1 MKQYLLLF
9 KSGDFTKTYDSLT
22 GNSLWTS
29 TNPVNLYS
37 NSQYNNY
44 SYTRSRYGLNLIGDN
59 TYVGTEVTSP
69 SYSNDMSTPLSAN
82 ALYVTNAGEIV
93 YEPATPDLIRFL
105 DTSSRIDVLAY
116 KHTFTNLP
124 GFEVPS
130 FNIQMHESDT
140 EDGPWLKS
148 SLSFDSNIIFIRNA
162 KPWIKIELE
171 IFSENIDVSTL
182 GLLFYLEI
190 GIHEPTSPVISNSAR
205 NILRRFPTWTKLFDD
220 SLEPATPSLAIP
232 QSTGGKFL
240 TALVQENIDAIV
252 SEIDLRDIN
261 AYINS
266 ADENMLAWAYVSYDV
281 PTNLQTIV
289 GDDVILSP
297 VNSLSDFH
305 RSRITDHVYYYNP
318 MDKQILVMR
327 EYVTLSIN
335 GTPYEQYA
343 VNIFNN
349 FDEFGARVGLERLY
363 KETNLRYKQ
372 RILDVS
378 KNIPGI
384 HSDGLK
390 RTLRRELDIWKAY
403 GVDVD
408 SDSTQ
413 AFPSIYEISDLEKTT
428 PYFSPS
434 GKPEKMFKD
443 LVEDLNN
450 RYPSNIGYVRWG
462 EGTWDYSGMDGE
474 GISRIPA
481 IYDTDASPLS
491 EYYQPGIGDFS
502 DGRFILESLEKST
515 ISFDGSMSIA
525 GVHKTGIEYAYTPI
539 LVDYSWYVR
548 YLRTVQDYNAG
559 RRKFV
564 NISGASYSTTF
575 ATTSYVTSAPHGLSN
590 GDTVAIT
597 GTIPSSYDTTR
608 TVTVASTTQ
617 FYFSGNQNPKSALD
631 TNGSTTFTVAG
642 VTVTAGSFVTGRVY
656 TISAVGNTSFT
667 AIGAASNTV
676 GVVFT
681 ATGPGTGTGTASF
694 TGNNVT
700 SAGNFASGQSYTIV
714 TVGTTDFTAIG
725 AANNTI
731 GTVFTATGPGTG
743 TGTAG
748 WSGTV
753 TGVTGTVTGG
763 SSGTA
768 GSGAVFTIQKTGS
781 LNGFVPGNIVVTVTS
796 GGSNYQVGNVIT
808 IPGAQLGGTTPTN
821 NLALRVVTK
830 SDGLHISGTGKVNNV
845 NKADVGVG
853 LTYEII
859 MPPHDNY
866 TTPSTF
872 YSNLNYTN
880 REDFYVGNRLPATSS
895 ASPEFNYIRI
905 FDQEGNTIPD
915 VVFKDKVYNQIYLN
929 THASP
934 ITNSITFN
942 DASSVKIVFSNG
954 GWNYVS
960 QAYDTSLAT
969 ASYRASFS
977 TSTPSYYVNPTVNS
991 QISMATPNRRPQ
1003 DANIKIGSTDY
1014 STKIASLN
1022 TNPLQSTFSLNPQN
1036 DPTIL
1041 GTSTKSIYVNEML
1054 DRVILPFDATPQ
1066 YLYVDVSAPNGVG
1079 YFGSEDIETNIIGGR
1094 TINPD
1099 DNSQY
1104 LVPSSPNIKWKPFS
1118 SSNISLGSSNYFNSA
1133 TINYAS
1139 TPHYLL
1145 IESATSSYY
1154 PIYFDAYESFTAQTT
1169 PNLFGGYIDSL
1180 DNVYETGENPLNSY
1194 FNTDSFLSKIYL
1206 SKESFGLLQDDVYI
1220 IKDATLNTAQNSVQA
1235 YVESQDALLNNL
1247 NSSFSQDVETYIDVH
1262 AKKDK
1267 FLIQEQRSA
1276 LHTGWIYLE
1285 ENDYYIYANPVTE
1298 SSSGRFFSV
1307 NLLNTPRNG
1316 APVLVDVDGQN
1327 YRNMAFEDAATPGKL
1342 TFENSEIVN
1351 ASANEIIY
1359 LAYKDISNVS
1369 VLDNYTGKE
1378 VLDTILVSENQ
1389 ITLTNEATPQSAATP
1404 FIYDREYLVSYK
1416 VNNAWYLDNDVY
1428 DPIADAYNSVIYF
1441 SSTPNSN
1448 SSYNIT
1454 YENSINDITYPI
1466 NLHLNSSLNPI
1477 DEGYIYVSKEDY
1489 PFSHVEAH
1497 LSPAYISDSTSDLM
1511 YLSLVSHDNQYN
1523 LKPGQTF
1530 AISGDLISAT
1540 PSFITTSDN
1549 GLATAII
1556 RYDGDIPAVYREG
1569 VIDIVGIGSATPNGE
1584 QNSSSEGY
1592 ILKVPFAINRN
1603 DPFNLS
1609 VKAAASDININADGI
1624 SKVSISGKIYW
1635 KNKPFNN
1642 EVQLS
1647 WNVGRTLKDLFA
1659 ATPDYVINT
1668 NSNGEFTISNEIT
1681 ASDSSTPGYWF
1692 ARVNISNEEAITSIL
1707 TSSGEVLLSN
1717 DVTISG
1723 DVIYWH
1729 ESYDSIQYSDEN
1741 DIPLPNIY
1749 TINRQQNSQILATPS
1764 FAYEHSNAEIIYAYN
1779 STPNWSPPK
1788 WIPLNRYD
1796 QYQMGLMGST
1806 PYYIS
1811 DYSQLHPDH
1820 EEE

>member
-22 GNSLWTS
+22 GNSLWT
-29 TNPVNLYS
+29 TTDPVNLYS
-37 NSQYNNY
+37 NNQYNNY

-69 SYSNDMSTPLSAN
+69 SYSDNMSTPLSPN

-105 DTSSRIDVLAY
+105 DTSSRIDILAY

-124 GFEVPS
+124 GFEIPS

-140 EDGPWLKS
+140 ENGPWLKS

-289 GDDVILSP
+289 GDGVILSP
-297 VNSLSDFH
+297 ANSLSDFH

-318 MDKQILVMR
+318 MDKQILAMR

-343 VNIFNN
+343 ANIFNN
-349 FDEFGARVGLERLY
+349 FDEFGARVGLQRLY

-413 AFPSIYEISDLEKTT
+413 AFPFIYEISDLEKTT

-450 RYPSNIGYVRWG
+450 RYPSNIGYVKWG
-462 EGTWDYSGMDGE
+462 EGTWDYSGLDGE

-539 LVDYSWYVR
+539 LVDYSWYVN

-559 RRKFV
+559 RRK
-564 NISGASYSTTF
+564 S
-575 ATTSYVTSAPHGLSN
+575 
-590 GDTVAIT
+590 
-597 GTIPSSYDTTR
+597 
-608 TVTVASTTQ
+608 
-617 FYFSGNQNPKSALD
+617 
-631 TNGSTTFTVAG
+631 
-642 VTVTAGSFVTGRVY
+642 
-656 TISAVGNTSFT
+656 
-667 AIGAASNTV
+667 
-676 GVVFT
+676 GVV
-681 ATGPGTGTGTASF
+681 
-694 TGNNVT
+694 
-700 SAGNFASGQSYTIV
+700 Q
-714 TVGTTDFTAIG
+714 
-725 AANNTI
+725 
-731 GTVFTATGPGTG
+731 
-743 TGTAG
+743 
-748 WSGTV
+748 
-753 TGVTGTVTGG
+753 
-763 SSGTA
+763 
-768 GSGAVFTIQKTGS
+768 
-781 LNGFVPGNIVVTVTS
+781 
-796 GGSNYQVGNVIT
+796 
-808 IPGAQLGGTTPTN
+808 
-821 NLALRVVTK
+821 
-830 SDGLHISGTGKVNNV
+830 
-845 NKADVGVG
+845 DVGVG

-866 TTPSTF
+866 ATPSTF

-915 VVFKDKVYNQIYLN
+915 VVFKDKIYNQIYLN

-934 ITNSITFN
+934 ITNNITFN

-969 ASYRASFS
+969 ASYWASFT
-977 TSTPSYYVNPTVNS
+977 TSTPNYYTNPAANSYT
-991 QISMATPNRRPQ
+991 SMATPNRRPQ
-1003 DANIKIGSTDY
+1003 DANIKIGSTNY
-1014 STKIASLN
+1014 ATKVVSLN
-1022 TNPLQSTFSLNPQN
+1022 TNILKSTFSLNPQN
-1036 DPTIL
+1036 DPSIL
-1041 GTSTKSIYVNEML
+1041 GTSTKSIYVNDML
-1054 DRVILPFDATPQ
+1054 DRVIFPSSATPKF
-1066 YLYVDVSAPNGVG
+1066 LYVNVEAPNGLG
-1079 YFGSEDIETNIIGGR
+1079 YFGQESIQQSVVGGR

-1104 LVPSSPNIKWKPFS
+1104 LVPSSPNILWQPFNSLNS
-1118 SSNISLGSSNYFNSA
+1118 SLAAADYFNSA

-1154 PIYFDAYESFTAQTT
+1154 PIYFDAYETFTAQAT
-1169 PNLFGGYIDSL
+1169 PNLFSGYVDSL
-1180 DNVYETGENPLNSY
+1180 DNVYETGEDPLNSY

-1206 SKESFGLLQDDVYI
+1206 SKDSFGLVQDDIYI
-1220 IKDATLNTAQNSVQA
+1220 IKEATLNTGQNSVKA

-1247 NSSFSQDVETYIDVH
+1247 NSSFSQGIETSVDVH
-1262 AKKDK
+1262 AQKDK

-1276 LHTGWIYLE
+1276 LHTGWIYLD

-1307 NLLNTPRNG
+1307 NLSNTPRNG
-1316 APVLVDVDGQN
+1316 APVLVNVDGQN

-1351 ASANEIIY
+1351 ASSNEIIY
-1359 LAYKDISNVS
+1359 LAYKDVINVS

-1378 VLDTILVSENQ
+1378 ILDTILVNENE
-1389 ITLTNEATPQSAATP
+1389 ITLINEDTPESAATP

-1416 VNNAWYLDNDVY
+1416 VNNAWYLDSDVY

-1592 ILKVPFAINRN
+1592 VLKVPFAINRN

-1659 ATPDYVINT
+1659 ATPDHVINT
-1668 NSNGEFTISNEIT
+1668 NSNGEFTISNKIT

-1692 ARVNISNEEAITSIL
+1692 ARVNISNEEAVASIL
-1707 TSSGEVLLSN
+1707 TSSGEVPLSN

-1723 DVIYWH
+1723 DVVYWY
-1729 ESYDSIQYSDEN
+1729 ESYDSIQYSYEN

-1749 TINRQQNSQILATPS
+1749 TINRQESSQILATPS
-1764 FAYEHSNAEIIYAYN
+1764 FAYEHSNAEIIYPYN
-1779 STPNWSPPK
+1779 STPNWLPPQ
-1788 WIPLNRYD
+1788 WVPLNRYD

>member
-9 KSGDFTKTYDSLT
+9 KSGDFTKTYDALT
-22 GNSLWTS
+22 GNPLWTS
-29 TNPVNLYS
+29 SAVNLYS

-69 SYSNDMSTPLSAN
+69 SYSNDMSTPLSPN
-82 ALYVTNAGEIV
+82 ALYVTNAGEVV

-105 DTSSRIDVLAY
+105 DTSSRIDILAY

-220 SLEPATPSLAIP
+220 SLEPATPSLAVP

-266 ADENMLAWAYVSYDV
+266 ADENMLAWAYVSYDI

-305 RSRITDHVYYYNP
+305 RSKITDHVYYYNP

-363 KETNLRYKQ
+363 KETNFRYKQ

-403 GVDVD
+403 GIDVNSND
-408 SDSTQ
+408 VE
-413 AFPSIYEISDLEKTT
+413 AMPYILEMSDLEKTT

-450 RYPSNIGYVRWG
+450 RYPSNIGYVKWG

-474 GISRIPA
+474 GVSRIPA
-481 IYDTDASPLS
+481 IYDTDTSPLL

-515 ISFDGSMSIA
+515 ISFNGSMSIA

-539 LVDYSWYVR
+539 LVDYSWYVN
-548 YLRTVQDYNAG
+548 YLRTVQDYDAG
-559 RRKFV
+559 RQKVDTVSYTIGDIGPGGGKIFITPSTV
-564 NISGASYSTTF
+564 GNSTGKYFETAPVATEVSITWATGSNQSIAVSGAD
-575 ATTSYVTSAPHGLSN
+575 G
-590 GDTVAIT
+590 
-597 GTIPSSYDTTR
+597 
-608 TVTVASTTQ
+608 
-617 FYFSGNQNPKSALD
+617 
-631 TNGSTTFTVAG
+631 
-642 VTVTAGSFVTGRVY
+642 
-656 TISAVGNTSFT
+656 T
-667 AIGAASNTV
+667 AIGTGAQNTIDIVAQSGNVAA
-676 GVVFT
+676 
-681 ATGPGTGTGTASF
+681 
-694 TGNNVT
+694 T
-700 SAGNFASGQSYTIV
+700 SAAVYCSELDFGGYSDWFMPSLGELRELHSSKNIIGDFDNFTYWSSSEVDAA
-714 TVGTTDFTAIG
+714 TAW
-725 AANNTI
+725 TK
-731 GTVFTATGPGTG
+731 VFFP
-743 TGTAG
+743 
-748 WSGTV
+748 SEH
-753 TGVTGTVTGG
+753 
-763 SSGTA
+763 
-768 GSGAVFTIQKTGS
+768 
-781 LNGFVPGNIVVTVTS
+781 PD
-796 GGSNYQVGNVIT
+796 
-808 IPGAQLGGTTPTN
+808 
-821 NLALRVVTK
+821 
-830 SDGLHISGTGKVNNV
+830 DGLEQSDSTKDGGPKVRPIRSFISTETYIVENESI
-845 NKADVGVG
+845 GVG
-853 LTYEII
+853 LTYEIV

-866 TTPSTF
+866 ATPSTF
-872 YSNLNYTN
+872 YSNLNYSN
-880 REDFYVGNRLPATSS
+880 RDDFYVGNRFPATSS

-915 VVFKDKVYNQIYLN
+915 IVFKDKVYNQIYLN

-934 ITNSITFN
+934 ITNNINFY
-942 DASSVKIVFSNG
+942 DASSVKITFSNG
-954 GWNYVS
+954 GWNYIS
-960 QAYDTSLAT
+960 QTYDTSLAT
-969 ASYRASFS
+969 ASYWASFS
-977 TSTPSYYVNPTVNS
+977 TNSPSFYTNPVANS
-991 QISMATPNRRPQ
+991 HTSMTTPNRQPQ
-1003 DANIKIGSTDY
+1003 DANIKIGSTNY
-1014 STKIASLN
+1014 STKIVSLN
-1022 TNPLQSTFSLNPQN
+1022 TSPLQSTVVLNSQN
-1036 DPTIL
+1036 DPTVSGI
-1041 GTSTKSIYVNEML
+1041 STESIYINEML

-1079 YFGSEDIETNIIGGR
+1079 YFGSEDIERNIIGGR
-1094 TINPD
+1094 TTNPD

-1104 LVPSSPNIKWKPFS
+1104 LIPSSPNILWQPFN
-1118 SSNISLGSSNYFNSA
+1118 SSNASIGASDYFDSA
-1133 TINYAS
+1133 TISYAS
-1139 TPHYLL
+1139 APHYML

-1154 PIYFDAYESFTAQTT
+1154 PIYFNTYESFTAEAT
-1169 PNLFGGYIDSL
+1169 PNLFSGYIDSL
-1180 DNVYETGENPLNSY
+1180 DNVYETGEDPLNSY
-1194 FNTDSFLSKIYL
+1194 FNADSFLSKIYL
-1206 SKESFGLLQDDVYI
+1206 SKDSFGLLQDDVYI
-1220 IKDATLNTAQNSVQA
+1220 IKDATLNTAQDSVLA

-1247 NSSFSQDVETYIDVH
+1247 NSSFSQDIETSVDVH

-1267 FLIQEQRSA
+1267 ISSA
-1276 LHTGWIYLE
+1276 LHTGWIYLD

-1298 SSSGRFFSV
+1298 SSSGRFFNV
-1307 NLLNTPRNG
+1307 NLSNTPRNG
-1316 APVLVDVDGQN
+1316 APVLVKVDGQD
-1327 YRNMAFEDAATPGKL
+1327 YRNIAFEDAATPGKL
-1342 TFENSEIVN
+1342 TFQNSEVVN

-1359 LAYKDISNVS
+1359 LAYKDVMDVS
-1369 VLDNYTGKE
+1369 ILDNYTGKE
-1378 VLDTILVSENQ
+1378 ILDTILVNENE
-1389 ITLTNEATPQSAATP
+1389 ITLINEDTPESAATP
-1404 FIYDREYLVSYK
+1404 FVYDREYLVTYK

-1466 NLHLNSSLNPI
+1466 NLQLNSSLNPI
-1477 DEGYIYVSKEDY
+1477 DEGYIYISKEDY

-1511 YLSLVSHDNQYN
+1511 YLSLVSHDNQHN

-1549 GLATAII
+1549 GLATSII
-1556 RYDGDIPAVYREG
+1556 RYNGDIPAVYREG
-1569 VIDIVGIGSATPNGE
+1569 VIDIIGIGSATPNGGE
-1584 QNSSSEGY
+1584 NSSSEGY
-1592 ILKVPFAINRN
+1592 SLKVPFEINRN

-1624 SKVSISGKIYW
+1624 SKISISGKIYW

-1659 ATPDYVINT
+1659 ATPDHVINT

-1692 ARVNISNEEAITSIL
+1692 ARVNISNEEAIASIL
-1707 TSSGEVLLSN
+1707 TSSGEVPLSN

-1723 DVIYWH
+1723 DVVYW
-1729 ESYDSIQYSDEN
+1729 
-1741 DIPLPNIY
+1741 
-1749 TINRQQNSQILATPS
+1749 
-1764 FAYEHSNAEIIYAYN
+1764 YE
-1779 STPNWSPPK
+1779 
-1788 WIPLNRYD
+1788 
-1796 QYQMGLMGST
+1796 
-1806 PYYIS
+1806 
-1811 DYSQLHPDH
+1811 
-1820 EEE
+1820 

>member
-9 KSGDFTKTYDSLT
+9 KSGDFDKTSNALT
-22 GNSLWTS
+22 GNPLWTS
-29 TNPVNLYS
+29 SAVNLYS
-37 NSQYNNY
+37 NSQYKNY

-69 SYSNDMSTPLSAN
+69 SHSNDMSTPLSPN
-82 ALYVTNAGEIV
+82 ALYVTNAGEVV

-105 DTSSRIDVLAY
+105 DTSSRIDILAY
-116 KHTFTNLP
+116 KHTFTNVP

-305 RSRITDHVYYYNP
+305 RSKITDHVYYYNP

-363 KETNLRYKQ
+363 KETNSRYKQ

-390 RTLRRELDIWKAY
+390 RTLRRELDIWRAY
-403 GVDVD
+403 GADVD

-413 AFPSIYEISDLEKTT
+413 FFPYIYEISDLEKTT

-450 RYPSNIGYVRWG
+450 RYPSNIGYVKWG

-474 GISRIPA
+474 GVSRIPA
-481 IYDTDASPLS
+481 IYDTDTSPLS

-515 ISFDGSMSIA
+515 ISFNGSMSIS
-525 GVHKTGIEYAYTPI
+525 GVHKTGIDYAYTPI
-539 LVDYSWYVR
+539 LVDYSWYVN
-548 YLRTVQDYNAG
+548 YLRTVQDYEAG
-559 RRKFV
+559 RRK
-564 NISGASYSTTF
+564 
-575 ATTSYVTSAPHGLSN
+575 
-590 GDTVAIT
+590 
-597 GTIPSSYDTTR
+597 
-608 TVTVASTTQ
+608 
-617 FYFSGNQNPKSALD
+617 
-631 TNGSTTFTVAG
+631 AG
-642 VTVTAGSFVTGRVY
+642 VV
-656 TISAVGNTSFT
+656 
-667 AIGAASNTV
+667 
-676 GVVFT
+676 
-681 ATGPGTGTGTASF
+681 
-694 TGNNVT
+694 
-700 SAGNFASGQSYTIV
+700 Q
-714 TVGTTDFTAIG
+714 
-725 AANNTI
+725 
-731 GTVFTATGPGTG
+731 
-743 TGTAG
+743 
-748 WSGTV
+748 
-753 TGVTGTVTGG
+753 
-763 SSGTA
+763 
-768 GSGAVFTIQKTGS
+768 
-781 LNGFVPGNIVVTVTS
+781 
-796 GGSNYQVGNVIT
+796 
-808 IPGAQLGGTTPTN
+808 
-821 NLALRVVTK
+821 
-830 SDGLHISGTGKVNNV
+830 
-845 NKADVGVG
+845 DVGVG

-872 YSNLNYTN
+872 YANLNYTN
-880 REDFYVGNRLPATSS
+880 REDFYVGNRFPATSS

-915 VVFKDKVYNQIYLN
+915 IVFKDKVYNQIYLN
-929 THASP
+929 TQATP
-934 ITNSITFN
+934 TTNNINFY
-942 DASSVKIVFSNG
+942 DASSVKITFSNG
-954 GWNYVS
+954 GWNYIS
-960 QAYDTSLAT
+960 QTYDTSLAT
-969 ASYRASFS
+969 ASYWASF
-977 TSTPSYYVNPTVNS
+977 TTGTPNYYTNPAANAYT
-991 QISMATPNRRPQ
+991 SMATPNRQPQ
-1003 DANIKIGSTDY
+1003 DANVKIGSTNY
-1014 STKIASLN
+1014 STKIVNLD
-1022 TNPLQSTFSLNPQN
+1022 TIPLQSILVLNSEN
-1036 DPTIL
+1036 DPTNL
-1041 GTSTKSIYVNEML
+1041 GTSTKSIYINEML

-1066 YLYVDVSAPNGVG
+1066 YLYVNVSAPNGVG
-1079 YFGSEDIETNIIGGR
+1079 YFGSEDIERNIIGGR

-1104 LVPSSPNIKWKPFS
+1104 LIPSYPNILWQPFNT
-1118 SSNISLGSSNYFNSA
+1118 SNASMGAAEYFDSA

-1139 TPHYLL
+1139 TPHYML

-1154 PIYFDAYESFTAQTT
+1154 PIYFDAYETFTAEAT
-1169 PNLFGGYIDSL
+1169 PNLFSGYIDSL
-1180 DNVYETGENPLNSY
+1180 DNVYETGEDPLNSY

-1206 SKESFGLLQDDVYI
+1206 SKDSFGLLQDDVYI
-1220 IKDATLNTAQNSVQA
+1220 IKEATLDTGQNSVKA
-1235 YVESQDALLNNL
+1235 YVESQDLLLNNL
-1247 NSSFSQDVETYIDVH
+1247 NSSFSQGIETSVDVH
-1262 AKKDK
+1262 AQKDK

-1276 LHTGWIYLE
+1276 LHTGWIYLD

-1298 SSSGRFFSV
+1298 SSSGRFFNV
-1307 NLLNTPRNG
+1307 NLSNTPRNG

-1327 YRNMAFEDAATPGKL
+1327 YRNIAFEDAATPGKL
-1342 TFENSEIVN
+1342 TFQNSEVVN

-1359 LAYKDISNVS
+1359 LAYKDIMDVS
-1369 VLDNYTGKE
+1369 ILDNYTGKQI
-1378 VLDTILVSENQ
+1378 LDTILVNENE
-1389 ITLTNEATPQSAATP
+1389 ITLINEDTPESAATP
-1404 FIYDREYLVSYK
+1404 FVYDREYLVSYK

-1428 DPIADAYNSVIYF
+1428 DPIADVYNSVIYF

-1549 GLATAII
+1549 GLATSII
-1556 RYDGDIPAVYREG
+1556 RYNGDIPAVHR
-1569 VIDIVGIGSATPNGE
+1569 
-1584 QNSSSEGY
+1584 
-1592 ILKVPFAINRN
+1592 
-1603 DPFNLS
+1603 
-1609 VKAAASDININADGI
+1609 
-1624 SKVSISGKIYW
+1624 
-1635 KNKPFNN
+1635 
-1642 EVQLS
+1642 
-1647 WNVGRTLKDLFA
+1647 
-1659 ATPDYVINT
+1659 
-1668 NSNGEFTISNEIT
+1668 
-1681 ASDSSTPGYWF
+1681 
-1692 ARVNISNEEAITSIL
+1692 
-1707 TSSGEVLLSN
+1707 
-1717 DVTISG
+1717 
-1723 DVIYWH
+1723 
-1729 ESYDSIQYSDEN
+1729 
-1741 DIPLPNIY
+1741 
-1749 TINRQQNSQILATPS
+1749 
-1764 FAYEHSNAEIIYAYN
+1764 
-1779 STPNWSPPK
+1779 
-1788 WIPLNRYD
+1788 
-1796 QYQMGLMGST
+1796 
-1806 PYYIS
+1806 
-1811 DYSQLHPDH
+1811 
-1820 EEE
+1820 

>member
-9 KSGDFTKTYDSLT
+9 KSGDFDKTSNALT
-22 GNSLWTS
+22 GNPLWTS
-29 TNPVNLYS
+29 SAVNLYS
-37 NSQYNNY
+37 NSQYKNY

-69 SYSNDMSTPLSAN
+69 SHSNDMSTPLSPN
-82 ALYVTNAGEIV
+82 ALYVTNAGEVV

-105 DTSSRIDVLAY
+105 DTSSRIDILAY
-116 KHTFTNLP
+116 KHTFTNVP

-305 RSRITDHVYYYNP
+305 RSKITDHVYYYNP

-363 KETNLRYKQ
+363 KETNSRYKQ

-390 RTLRRELDIWKAY
+390 RTLRRELDLWRAY

-413 AFPSIYEISDLEKTT
+413 FFPYIYEISDLEKTT

-450 RYPSNIGYVRWG
+450 RYPSNIGYVKWG
-462 EGTWDYSGMDGE
+462 EGTWDYSGIDGE
-474 GISRIPA
+474 GVSRIPA
-481 IYDTDASPLS
+481 IYDTDTSPLS

-515 ISFDGSMSIA
+515 ISFNGSMSIS

-539 LVDYSWYVR
+539 IVDYSWYVN
-548 YLRTVQDYNAG
+548 YLRTVQDYEAG
-559 RRKFV
+559 RKKAGTGP
-564 NISGASYSTTF
+564 GAYAIGDIGPGGGKIFITPSTAGNTTGKYF
-575 ATTSYVTSAPHGLSN
+575 EVAPFTWNGGGADPLVFWSLSAYATTA
-590 GDTVAIT
+590 
-597 GTIPSSYDTTR
+597 
-608 TVTVASTTQ
+608 
-617 FYFSGNQNPKSALD
+617 
-631 TNGSTTFTVAG
+631 
-642 VTVTAGSFVTGRVY
+642 VTGANGEAIGTGYQNTLDIV
-656 TISAVGNTSFT
+656 AQGNTSST
-667 AIGAASNTV
+667 AASMCSAYEANGLTDWFLPSKNELIELGNQQAIIGDLSTICWYWSSTEVDPDGALNTAMYTPV
-676 GVVFT
+676 
-681 ATGPGTGTGTASF
+681 SSMS
-694 TGNNVT
+694 NNVK
-700 SAGNFASGQSYTIV
+700 Y
-714 TVGTTDFTAIG
+714 D
-725 AANNTI
+725 
-731 GTVFTATGPGTG
+731 
-743 TGTAG
+743 
-748 WSGTV
+748 
-753 TGVTGTVTGG
+753 
-763 SSGTA
+763 
-768 GSGAVFTIQKTGS
+768 AVFPAAIMARPVRS
-781 LNGFVPGNIVVTVTS
+781 FAAPPLENI
-796 GGSNYQVGNVIT
+796 
-808 IPGAQLGGTTPTN
+808 
-821 NLALRVVTK
+821 
-830 SDGLHISGTGKVNNV
+830 
-845 NKADVGVG
+845 GVG
-853 LTYEII
+853 LTYEIV

-866 TTPSTF
+866 ATPSTF
-872 YSNLNYTN
+872 YANLNYTN
-880 REDFYVGNRLPATSS
+880 REDFYVGNRFPATSS

-915 VVFKDKVYNQIYLN
+915 IVFKDKVYNQIYLN
-929 THASP
+929 TQATP
-934 ITNSITFN
+934 TTNNINFY
-942 DASSVKIVFSNG
+942 DASSVKITFSNG
-954 GWNYVS
+954 GWNYIS
-960 QAYDTSLAT
+960 QTYDTSLAT
-969 ASYRASFS
+969 ASYWASF
-977 TSTPSYYVNPTVNS
+977 TTGTPNYYTNPAANAYT
-991 QISMATPNRRPQ
+991 SMATPNRQPQ
-1003 DANIKIGSTDY
+1003 DANVKIGSTNY
-1014 STKIASLN
+1014 STKIVNLD
-1022 TNPLQSTFSLNPQN
+1022 TIPLQSILVLNSEN
-1036 DPTIL
+1036 DPTNL
-1041 GTSTKSIYVNEML
+1041 GTSTKSIYINEML

-1066 YLYVDVSAPNGVG
+1066 YLYVNVSAPNGVG

-1104 LVPSSPNIKWKPFS
+1104 LIPSSPNILWQPFN
-1118 SSNISLGSSNYFNSA
+1118 SSNASMGAADYFDSA

-1139 TPHYLL
+1139 TPHYML

-1154 PIYFDAYESFTAQTT
+1154 PIYFDAYETFTAEAT
-1169 PNLFGGYIDSL
+1169 PNLFSGYIDSL
-1180 DNVYETGENPLNSY
+1180 DNVYETGEDPLNSY

-1206 SKESFGLLQDDVYI
+1206 SKDSFGLLQDDVYI
-1220 IKDATLNTAQNSVQA
+1220 IKDATLNTAQDSVLA
-1235 YVESQDALLNNL
+1235 YVKSQDALLNNL
-1247 NSSFSQDVETYIDVH
+1247 NSSFSQDIETSVDIH

-1276 LHTGWIYLE
+1276 LHTGWIYLD

-1298 SSSGRFFSV
+1298 SSSGRFFNV
-1307 NLLNTPRNG
+1307 NLSNTPRNG

-1327 YRNMAFEDAATPGKL
+1327 YRNIAFEDAATPGKL
-1342 TFENSEIVN
+1342 TFQNSEVVN
-1351 ASANEIIY
+1351 ARANEIIY
-1359 LAYKDISNVS
+1359 LAYKDIMDVS
-1369 VLDNYTGKE
+1369 ILDNYTGKQI
-1378 VLDTILVSENQ
+1378 LDTILVNENE
-1389 ITLTNEATPQSAATP
+1389 ITLINEDTPESAATP
-1404 FIYDREYLVSYK
+1404 FVYDREYLVSYK

-1428 DPIADAYNSVIYF
+1428 DPIADVYNSVIYF

-1511 YLSLVSHDNQYN
+1511 YLSLVSHDDQYN

-1549 GLATAII
+1549 GLATSII
-1556 RYDGDIPAVYREG
+1556 RYNGDIPAVYREG
-1569 VIDIVGIGSATPNGE
+1569 VINIIGIGSATPNGGE
-1584 QNSSSEGY
+1584 NSSSEGY
-1592 ILKVPFAINRN
+1592 SLEVPFEISRN

-1624 SKVSISGKIYW
+1624 SKISISGKIYW

-1659 ATPDYVINT
+1659 ATPDHVINT

-1692 ARVNISNEEAITSIL
+1692 ARVNISDEEAIASIL
-1707 TSSGEVLLSN
+1707 TSSGEVPLSN

-1723 DVIYWH
+1723 DVVYWY
-1729 ESYDSIQYSDEN
+1729 ESYDSIQYSYEN
-1741 DIPLPNIY
+1741 NIPLPNIY
-1749 TINRQQNSQILATPS
+1749 TINRQESSQVLATPS
-1764 FAYEHSNAEIIYAYN
+1764 FAYEHSNAEVIYPYN
-1779 STPNWSPPK
+1779 STPNWLPPK
-1788 WIPLNRYD
+1788 WVPLNRYD

>member
-29 TNPVNLYS
+29 NAVNLYS

-69 SYSNDMSTPLSAN
+69 SYANDMSTPLSPN

-105 DTSSRIDVLAY
+105 DTSSRIDILAY

-124 GFEVPS
+124 GLEVPS
-130 FNIQMHESDT
+130 FNIQMHESDA

-148 SLSFDSNIIFIRNA
+148 SLSFDSNIIFIRNS

-171 IFSENIDVSTL
+171 IFSENIDISTL

-363 KETNLRYKQ
+363 EETNLRYKQ

-462 EGTWDYSGMDGE
+462 EGTWDYSGIDGE
-474 GISRIPA
+474 GVSRIPA
-481 IYDTDASPLS
+481 IYDIGTSPLS

-515 ISFDGSMSIA
+515 ISFNGSMSIA

-539 LVDYSWYVR
+539 LVDYSWYVN
-548 YLRTVQDYNAG
+548 YLKTVQDYNAG

-564 NISGASYSTTF
+564 NISSTSYASLYATSTYNTSTPHGF
-575 ATTSYVTSAPHGLSN
+575 AT
-590 GDTVAIT
+590 GDTVAVTGIT
-597 GTIPSSYDTTR
+597 PSSWNR
-608 TVTVASTTQ
+608 TATITVVSSTSFFFTL
-617 FYFSGNQNPKSALD
+617 F
-631 TNGSTTFTVAG
+631 NGSTG
-642 VTVTAGSFVTGRVY
+642 
-656 TISAVGNTSFT
+656 
-667 AIGAASNTV
+667 GA
-676 GVVFT
+676 
-681 ATGPGTGTGTASF
+681 
-694 TGNNVT
+694 
-700 SAGNFASGQSYTIV
+700 Y
-714 TVGTTDFTAIG
+714 
-725 AANNTI
+725 
-731 GTVFTATGPGTG
+731 
-743 TGTAG
+743 
-748 WSGTV
+748 
-753 TGVTGTVTGG
+753 
-763 SSGTA
+763 SSG
-768 GSGAVFTIQKTGS
+768 
-781 LNGFVPGNIVVTVTS
+781 
-796 GGSNYQVGNVIT
+796 
-808 IPGAQLGGTTPTN
+808 
-821 NLALRVVTK
+821 
-830 SDGLHISGTGKVNNV
+830 GKVQNI
-845 NKADVGVG
+845 NKANVGVG

-866 TTPSTF
+866 ATPSTF
-872 YSNLNYTN
+872 YSNLNYSN
-880 REDFYVGNRLPATSS
+880 RDDFYVGNRFPATSS

-905 FDQEGNTIPD
+905 FDQEGNTVPD
-915 VVFKDKVYNQIYLN
+915 VVFKDKIYNQIYLN

-960 QAYDTSLAT
+960 QTYDTSLAT

-977 TSTPSYYVNPTVNS
+977 TGTPSYYVNPSANS

-1014 STKIASLN
+1014 STKIESFN
-1022 TNPLQSTFSLNPQN
+1022 TSPLQSNFSLNPQN
-1036 DPTIL
+1036 DPSIL
-1041 GTSTKSIYVNEML
+1041 GTSKKSLYINEML
-1054 DRVILPFDATPQ
+1054 DRVILPFDATPK

-1104 LVPSSPNIKWKPFS
+1104 LIPSSPNIKWKPFS

-1133 TINYAS
+1133 TINYAA

-1169 PNLFGGYIDSL
+1169 PNLFSGYIDSL

-1220 IKDATLNTAQNSVQA
+1220 IKDATLNTGQNSVQA

-1247 NSSFSQDVETYIDVH
+1247 NSSFSQDIQTYVDVH

-1359 LAYKDISNVS
+1359 LAYKDITDVS

-1378 VLDTILVSENQ
+1378 ILDTIVVSENQ
-1389 ITLTNEATPQSAATP
+1389 ITLTNEDAPESAATP

-1540 PSFITTSDN
+1540 PSFVTTSDN

-1556 RYDGDIPAVYREG
+1556 RYSGDIPAVYREG
-1569 VIDIVGIGSATPNGE
+1569 VIDIIGIGSATPNGE

-1592 ILKVPFAINRN
+1592 TLKVPFAISRN

-1624 SKVSISGKIYW
+1624 SKISISGKIYW

-1659 ATPDYVINT
+1659 ATPDHVINT
-1668 NSNGEFTISNEIT
+1668 DSNGEFTISNEIT

-1764 FAYEHSNAEIIYAYN
+1764 FAYEHSNAESIYAYN

>member
-9 KSGDFTKTYDSLT
+9 KSGDFTQTYDALT
-22 GNSLWTS
+22 GNPLWTS
-29 TNPVNLYS
+29 SAVNLYS

-69 SYSNDMSTPLSAN
+69 SYSNDMSTPLSPN
-82 ALYVTNAGEIV
+82 ALYVTNAGEVV

-105 DTSSRIDVLAY
+105 DTSSRIDILAY

-305 RSRITDHVYYYNP
+305 RSKITDHVYYYNP

-363 KETNLRYKQ
+363 KETNFRYKQ

-390 RTLRRELDIWKAY
+390 RTLRRELDTWKAY
-403 GVDVD
+403 GIDVNSND
-408 SDSTQ
+408 VE
-413 AFPSIYEISDLEKTT
+413 AMPYILEMSDLEKTT

-450 RYPSNIGYVRWG
+450 RYPSNIGYVKWG

-474 GISRIPA
+474 GVSRIPA
-481 IYDTDASPLS
+481 IYDTDTSPLS

-515 ISFDGSMSIA
+515 ISFNGSMSIA

-539 LVDYSWYVR
+539 LVDYSWYVS

-559 RRKFV
+559 RRK
-564 NISGASYSTTF
+564 S
-575 ATTSYVTSAPHGLSN
+575 
-590 GDTVAIT
+590 
-597 GTIPSSYDTTR
+597 
-608 TVTVASTTQ
+608 
-617 FYFSGNQNPKSALD
+617 
-631 TNGSTTFTVAG
+631 
-642 VTVTAGSFVTGRVY
+642 
-656 TISAVGNTSFT
+656 
-667 AIGAASNTV
+667 
-676 GVVFT
+676 GVV
-681 ATGPGTGTGTASF
+681 
-694 TGNNVT
+694 
-700 SAGNFASGQSYTIV
+700 Q
-714 TVGTTDFTAIG
+714 
-725 AANNTI
+725 
-731 GTVFTATGPGTG
+731 
-743 TGTAG
+743 
-748 WSGTV
+748 
-753 TGVTGTVTGG
+753 
-763 SSGTA
+763 
-768 GSGAVFTIQKTGS
+768 
-781 LNGFVPGNIVVTVTS
+781 
-796 GGSNYQVGNVIT
+796 
-808 IPGAQLGGTTPTN
+808 
-821 NLALRVVTK
+821 
-830 SDGLHISGTGKVNNV
+830 
-845 NKADVGVG
+845 DVGVG

-866 TTPSTF
+866 ATPSTF
-872 YSNLNYTN
+872 YSNLNYSN
-880 REDFYVGNRLPATSS
+880 REDFYVGNRFPATSS

-915 VVFKDKVYNQIYLN
+915 IVFKDKVYNQIYLN

-934 ITNSITFN
+934 ITNNINFY
-942 DASSVKIVFSNG
+942 DASSVRITFSNG
-954 GWNYVS
+954 GWNYIS
-960 QAYDTSLAT
+960 QTYDTSLAT
-969 ASYRASFS
+969 ASYWASFS
-977 TSTPSYYVNPTVNS
+977 TNSPSFYTNPAANS
-991 QISMATPNRRPQ
+991 HTSMATPNRQPQ
-1003 DANIKIGSTDY
+1003 DANIKIGSTNY
-1014 STKIASLN
+1014 STKIVSLN
-1022 TNPLQSTFSLNPQN
+1022 TSPLQSTVVLNSQN
-1036 DPTIL
+1036 DPTVSGI
-1041 GTSTKSIYVNEML
+1041 STESIYINEML

-1079 YFGSEDIETNIIGGR
+1079 YFGSEDIERNIIGGR
-1094 TINPD
+1094 TTNPD

-1104 LVPSSPNIKWKPFS
+1104 LIPSSPNILWQPFN
-1118 SSNISLGSSNYFNSA
+1118 SSNASIGAADYFDSA

-1139 TPHYLL
+1139 IPHYML

-1154 PIYFDAYESFTAQTT
+1154 PIYFNTYEAFTAEAT
-1169 PNLFGGYIDSL
+1169 PNLFSGYIDSL
-1180 DNVYETGENPLNSY
+1180 DNVYETGEDPLNSY
-1194 FNTDSFLSKIYL
+1194 FNADSFLNKIYL
-1206 SKESFGLLQDDVYI
+1206 SKDSFGLLQDDVYI
-1220 IKDATLNTAQNSVQA
+1220 IKDATLNTAQDSVLA

-1247 NSSFSQDVETYIDVH
+1247 NSSFSQDIETSVDVH

-1267 FLIQEQRSA
+1267 ISSA
-1276 LHTGWIYLE
+1276 LHTGWIYLD

-1298 SSSGRFFSV
+1298 SSSGRFFNV
-1307 NLLNTPRNG
+1307 NLSNTPRNG
-1316 APVLVDVDGQN
+1316 APVLVKVDGQD
-1327 YRNMAFEDAATPGKL
+1327 YRNIAFEDAATPGKL
-1342 TFENSEIVN
+1342 TFQNSEVVN

-1359 LAYKDISNVS
+1359 LAYKDVMDVS
-1369 VLDNYTGKE
+1369 ILDNYTGKE
-1378 VLDTILVSENQ
+1378 ILDTILVNENE
-1389 ITLTNEATPQSAATP
+1389 ITLINEDTPESAATP
-1404 FIYDREYLVSYK
+1404 FVYDREYLVTYK

-1428 DPIADAYNSVIYF
+1428 DPIADVYNSVIYF

-1466 NLHLNSSLNPI
+1466 NLQLNSSLNPI
-1477 DEGYIYVSKEDY
+1477 DEGYIYISKEDY

-1549 GLATAII
+1549 GLATSII
-1556 RYDGDIPAVYREG
+1556 RYNGDIPAVYREG
-1569 VIDIVGIGSATPNGE
+1569 VIDIIGIGSATPNGGE
-1584 QNSSSEGY
+1584 NSSSEGY
-1592 ILKVPFAINRN
+1592 SLKVPFEINRN

-1624 SKVSISGKIYW
+1624 SKISISGKIYW

-1659 ATPDYVINT
+1659 ATPDHVINS

-1692 ARVNISNEEAITSIL
+1692 ARVNISNEEAIASIL
-1707 TSSGEVLLSN
+1707 TSSGEVPSSN

-1723 DVIYWH
+1723 DVVYWY
-1729 ESYDSIQYSDEN
+1729 ESYDSIQYSYEN
-1741 DIPLPNIY
+1741 NIPLPNVY
-1749 TINRQQNSQILATPS
+1749 TINRQEGSQILATPS
-1764 FAYEHSNAEIIYAYN
+1764 FAYEHSNAEVIYPYN
-1779 STPNWSPPK
+1779 STPNWLPPK
-1788 WIPLNRYD
+1788 WVPLNRYD

>member
-1 MKQYLLLF
+1 
-9 KSGDFTKTYDSLT
+9 
-22 GNSLWTS
+22 
-29 TNPVNLYS
+29 
-37 NSQYNNY
+37 
-44 SYTRSRYGLNLIGDN
+44 
-59 TYVGTEVTSP
+59 
-69 SYSNDMSTPLSAN
+69 MSTPLSPN

-105 DTSSRIDVLAY
+105 DTSSRIDILAY

-130 FNIQMHESDT
+130 FNIQMHESDM

-305 RSRITDHVYYYNP
+305 RSKITDHVYYYNP

-327 EYVTLSIN
+327 EYVTLSVN

-363 KETNLRYKQ
+363 KETNSRYKQ

-413 AFPSIYEISDLEKTT
+413 AFPYIYEISDLEKTT

-450 RYPSNIGYVRWG
+450 RYPSNIGYVKWG

-474 GISRIPA
+474 GVSRIPA
-481 IYDTDASPLS
+481 IYDTDTSPLS

-515 ISFDGSMSIA
+515 ISFNGSMSIS

-539 LVDYSWYVR
+539 LVDYSWYVN

-559 RRKFV
+559 RRK
-564 NISGASYSTTF
+564 S
-575 ATTSYVTSAPHGLSN
+575 
-590 GDTVAIT
+590 
-597 GTIPSSYDTTR
+597 
-608 TVTVASTTQ
+608 
-617 FYFSGNQNPKSALD
+617 
-631 TNGSTTFTVAG
+631 
-642 VTVTAGSFVTGRVY
+642 
-656 TISAVGNTSFT
+656 
-667 AIGAASNTV
+667 
-676 GVVFT
+676 GVV
-681 ATGPGTGTGTASF
+681 
-694 TGNNVT
+694 
-700 SAGNFASGQSYTIV
+700 Q
-714 TVGTTDFTAIG
+714 
-725 AANNTI
+725 
-731 GTVFTATGPGTG
+731 
-743 TGTAG
+743 
-748 WSGTV
+748 
-753 TGVTGTVTGG
+753 
-763 SSGTA
+763 
-768 GSGAVFTIQKTGS
+768 
-781 LNGFVPGNIVVTVTS
+781 
-796 GGSNYQVGNVIT
+796 
-808 IPGAQLGGTTPTN
+808 
-821 NLALRVVTK
+821 
-830 SDGLHISGTGKVNNV
+830 
-845 NKADVGVG
+845 DVGVG

-866 TTPSTF
+866 ATPSTF
-872 YSNLNYTN
+872 YSNLNYSN
-880 REDFYVGNRLPATSS
+880 RDDFYVGNRFPATSS

-915 VVFKDKVYNQIYLN
+915 IVFRDKVYNQIYLN
-929 THASP
+929 TQATPTSNN
-934 ITNSITFN
+934 INFY
-942 DASSVKIVFSNG
+942 DASSVKITFSNG
-954 GWNYVS
+954 GWNYAS

-969 ASYRASFS
+969 ASYWASFS
-977 TSTPSYYVNPTVNS
+977 TASPTYYTNPAANSYT
-991 QISMATPNRRPQ
+991 SMTTPNRRPQ
-1003 DANIKIGSTDY
+1003 DANIKIGSTNY
-1014 STKIASLN
+1014 ATKVVSLN
-1022 TNPLQSTFSLNPQN
+1022 TSPLQSTVVLNSQN
-1036 DPTIL
+1036 DPTVSGIL
-1041 GTSTKSIYVNEML
+1041 TESIYVNEML
-1054 DRVILPFDATPQ
+1054 DRVILPFDATPR

-1079 YFGSEDIETNIIGGR
+1079 YFGSEDMERNIIGGR
-1094 TINPD
+1094 TTNPD

-1104 LVPSSPNIKWKPFS
+1104 LIPSSPNILWQPFN
-1118 SSNISLGSSNYFNSA
+1118 SSNASIGAADYFDSA

-1139 TPHYLL
+1139 TPHYIL

-1154 PIYFDAYESFTAQTT
+1154 PIYFNAYESFTAEAT
-1169 PNLFGGYIDSL
+1169 PNLFSGYIDSL
-1180 DNVYETGENPLNSY
+1180 DNVYETGEDPLNSY
-1194 FNTDSFLSKIYL
+1194 FNADSFLSKIYL
-1206 SKESFGLLQDDVYI
+1206 SKDSFGLLQDDVYI
-1220 IKDATLNTAQNSVQA
+1220 IKDATLNTAQDSVLA

-1247 NSSFSQDVETYIDVH
+1247 NSSFSQDIETSVDIH

-1276 LHTGWIYLE
+1276 LHTGWIYLD

-1359 LAYKDISNVS
+1359 LAYKDITNVS

-1466 NLHLNSSLNPI
+1466 DLYLNSSLNPI

-1549 GLATAII
+1549 GLATSII
-1556 RYDGDIPAVYREG
+1556 RYNGDIPAVYREG
-1569 VIDIVGIGSATPNGE
+1569 VIDIIGIGSATPNGGE
-1584 QNSSSEGY
+1584 NSSSEGY
-1592 ILKVPFAINRN
+1592 SLKVPFEISRN
-1603 DPFNLS
+1603 DPFHLS

-1624 SKVSISGKIYW
+1624 SKISISGKIYW

-1659 ATPDYVINT
+1659 ATPDHVINT

-1692 ARVNISNEEAITSIL
+1692 ARVNISNEEAIASIL
-1707 TSSGEVLLSN
+1707 TSSGEVPLSN

-1723 DVIYWH
+1723 DVVYWY
-1729 ESYDSIQYSDEN
+1729 ESYDSIQYSYEN
-1741 DIPLPNIY
+1741 NIPLPNIY
-1749 TINRQQNSQILATPS
+1749 TINRQEGSQILATPS
-1764 FAYEHSNAEIIYAYN
+1764 FAYEHSNAEVIYPYN
-1779 STPNWSPPK
+1779 STPNWLPPK
-1788 WIPLNRYD
+1788 WVPLNRYD